1 MIKKERA
8 IAVGVA
14 LIIITAL
21 LTVTVLSVF
30 EIPIGHK
37 VYVSEMEYQQ
47 MKSFEKEFGMLP
59 SLKVFLE
66 DNYYQQLDDEA
77 MRLSLYKGLFE
88 GAGDPYTRYLSK
100 EEYQLLQQGSA
111 GSFGGVGISMSVGE
125 DGYVTVV
132 SLTEEGPAYKAGIL
146 PGDVIIEVDGQDSRD
161 LSAEEVSAL
170 VKGQVGTAV
179 SLVILREGEML
190 RYTMERET
198 IEETSAYGQVTE
210 DHMGYIRL
218 ASFDMNTAQQ
228 FREALTQMEEAGVEG
243 LVIDL
248 RANIGGIVDQS
259 VEIADML
266 MDEGVVVYQEDG
278 HGERVYYRTEDGR
291 TPLDY
296 VILVNG
302 ATASASEVL
311 VAGVQDNEE
320 GVILGTQTYGKGIMQ
335 KTWGLKNGD
344 GIEITFAQYYSP
356 SGKVIHG
363 VGITPDVVVELEES
377 DVEGNY
383 IVNDRQLEEAVK
395 LLKDRA
401 RE

>member
-161 LSAEEVSAL
+161 LSAEEVS
-170 VKGQVGTAV
+170 
-179 SLVILREGEML
+179 R
-190 RYTMERET
+190 R
-198 IEETSAYGQVTE
+198 SA
-210 DHMGYIRL
+210 
-218 ASFDMNTAQQ
+218 
-228 FREALTQMEEAGVEG
+228 AG
-243 LVIDL
+243 
-248 RANIGGIVDQS
+248 RF
-259 VEIADML
+259 
-266 MDEGVVVYQEDG
+266 
-278 HGERVYYRTEDGR
+278 
-291 TPLDY
+291 P
-296 VILVNG
+296 
-302 ATASASEVL
+302 
-311 VAGVQDNEE
+311 VA
-320 GVILGTQTYGKGIMQ
+320 YM
-335 KTWGLKNGD
+335 
-344 GIEITFAQYYSP
+344 Y
-356 SGKVIHG
+356 
-363 VGITPDVVVELEES
+363 
-377 DVEGNY
+377 
-383 IVNDRQLEEAVK
+383 
-395 LLKDRA
+395 
-401 RE
+401 

>member
-1 MIKKERA
+1 
-8 IAVGVA
+8 
-14 LIIITAL
+14 
-21 LTVTVLSVF
+21 
-30 EIPIGHK
+30 
-37 VYVSEMEYQQ
+37 
-47 MKSFEKEFGMLP
+47 
-59 SLKVFLE
+59 
-66 DNYYQQLDDEA
+66 
-77 MRLSLYKGLFE
+77 
-88 GAGDPYTRYLSK
+88 
-100 EEYQLLQQGSA
+100 
-111 GSFGGVGISMSVGE
+111 
-125 DGYVTVV
+125 
-132 SLTEEGPAYKAGIL
+132 
-146 PGDVIIEVDGQDSRD
+146 
-161 LSAEEVSAL
+161 
-170 VKGQVGTAV
+170 
-179 SLVILREGEML
+179 
-190 RYTMERET
+190 
-198 IEETSAYGQVTE
+198 
-210 DHMGYIRL
+210 MGYIRL

-266 MDEGVVVYQEDG
+266 MDEGIVVYQEDG